1 LARAPAWLRWIV
13 RRKRAHWA
21 KSVYLITSVEPG
33 AGADGSD
40 ALIAVNIT
48 RLEVED
54 GAAEEEEE
62 AAKPPEAEGLST
74 SSSSSSSSSYD
85 EEEAEEE
92 EQDTAAGEADSEP
105 AGGGGV
111 PASVQGQEQE
121 QGPGQ
126 GRGRGQRQGRQGG
139 RQPRV
144 MNIPSGGTSSS
155 SESEGPDGPIHS
167 PQRADC
173 ATDEADEDNDE
184 AADEA
189 DEDDDEEEEEEDEEE
204 NEEEGDDVDLDLG
217 CSLVRT
223 YVGGPLKPK
232 KRLLVHLSDTLAT
245 STDSVEVP
253 LDREGGQEG
262 GGRAYVYHQE
272 DRDTVGLYK
281 L

>member
-1 LARAPAWLRWIV
+1 
-13 RRKRAHWA
+13 
-21 KSVYLITSVEPG
+21 
-33 AGADGSD
+33 
-40 ALIAVNIT
+40 
-48 RLEVED
+48 
-54 GAAEEEEE
+54 
-62 AAKPPEAEGLST
+62 
-74 SSSSSSSSSYD
+74 
-85 EEEAEEE
+85 
-92 EQDTAAGEADSEP
+92 
-105 AGGGGV
+105 
-111 PASVQGQEQE
+111 
-121 QGPGQ
+121 
-126 GRGRGQRQGRQGG
+126 
-139 RQPRV
+139 

-184 AADEA
+184 AA
-189 DEDDDEEEEEEDEEE
+189 
-204 NEEEGDDVDLDLG
+204 EGDDVDLDLG